1 LVDLRCEA
9 KCRHSSR
16 PPDAAPAE
24 GLPLALAAV
33 NVGQSDDDQSFLV
46 LKRVA

>member
-1 LVDLRCEA
+1 MPALV
-9 KCRHSSR
+9 
-16 PPDAAPAE
+16 PAARRSAAE
-24 GLPLALAAV
+24 GLPLPLAAV